1 MLGET
6 FFSLFLIVEFYLM
19 SLLDNLFLL
28 ISLKVYI
35 VTSFIILQTLKEG
48 LTSYADIQDRYN
60 MSKINNRTI
69 TTIAVVVFASLFL
82 CSFSLREM
90 EPAYGSRGGG
100 PAGGGEG
107 GFSGPG
113 GSPGGGASTPNNP
126 NSPITSGEGGF
137 SGPGGSQG
145 INPNPN
151 RPITSGETGD
161 SSGHGPVGPHGPY
174 GPGPVGQHEPSN
186 LNDNTITNNKNTEGS
201 IIVNPQPTPTTT
213 ETPSQTDITIAAP
226 ASTTTE
232 EEQQQT
238 NNGDESTSAEPQNQI
253 PIANAGPSLTVQPSS
268 NVVLDGTKSYD
279 SNGDPLQF
287 LWIQLAGGPTVPMLN
302 NATAT
307 PSFIAP
313 VVTDITVLTFQLIV
327 DDGQTDSVPVSTHVT
342 VQP

>member
-1 MLGET
+1 M
-6 FFSLFLIVEFYLM
+6 VEFYLM

-100 PAGGGEG
+100 PTGGGEG

-113 GSPGGGASTPNNP
+113 GSPGGGASTPN
-126 NSPITSGEGGF
+126 
-137 SGPGGSQG
+137 
-145 INPNPN
+145 NPN

-186 LNDNTITNNKNTEGS
+186 INDNTITNNKIYAPKNTEGS

-238 NNGDESTSAEPQNQI
+238 NNGDESTSAEAQNQI
-253 PIANAGPSLTVQPSS
+253 PIANAGPSLTVQTSS

-279 SNGDPLQF
+279 SNGNPLQF

-313 VVTDITVLTFQLIV
+313 VVTDTTVLTFQLIV

>member
-6 FFSLFLIVEFYLM
+6 FFSLFLMVEFYLM

-100 PAGGGEG
+100 PTGGGEG

-126 NSPITSGEGGF
+126 NSPIT
-137 SGPGGSQG
+137 
-145 INPNPN
+145 N
-151 RPITSGETGD
+151 GETGD

-174 GPGPVGQHEPSN
+174 GPGPVGQHETSN
-186 LNDNTITNNKNTEGS
+186 INDNTITNNKIYAPKNTEGS

-238 NNGDESTSAEPQNQI
+238 NNGDESTSAEAQNQI

-313 VVTDITVLTFQLIV
+313 VVTDTTVLTFQLIV

>member
-1 MLGET
+1 MLAET
-6 FFSLFLIVEFYLM
+6 FFSLFPMVEFYLM

-48 LTSYADIQDRYN
+48 LTSHADTQDRYN
-60 MSKINNRTI
+60 ISKKNNRTI

-100 PAGGGEG
+100 LTGGGEG

-126 NSPITSGEGGF
+126 SS
-137 SGPGGSQG
+137 
-145 INPNPN
+145 
-151 RPITSGETGD
+151 PITSGETGD

-186 LNDNTITNNKNTEGS
+186 INDNTITNNKIYAPKNTEGS

-213 ETPSQTDITIAAP
+213 ETPSQTDITVATP

-238 NNGDESTSAEPQNQI
+238 NNGDESTSAEAQNQI

-287 LWIQLAGGPTVPMLN
+287 LWIQLAGGPTVPMLDN
-302 NATAT
+302 TTAT

-313 VVTDITVLTFQLIV
+313 VVTDTTVLTFQLIV

>member
-1 MLGET
+1 MLL
-6 FFSLFLIVEFYLM
+6 S
-19 SLLDNLFLL
+19 
-28 ISLKVYI
+28 SLKVYI

-48 LTSYADIQDRYN
+48 LTSHADTQNRYN
-60 MSKINNRTI
+60 MSKKNNRTI

-90 EPAYGSRGGG
+90 ELSYGSRGGG
-100 PAGGGEG
+100 LTSGGEG

-113 GSPGGGASTPNNP
+113 DSPGGGASPPNNP
-126 NSPITSGEGGF
+126 SSPITSGEGRL
-137 SGPGGSQG
+137 SGPGDSPGGGASPPN
-145 INPNPN
+145 NPSS
-151 RPITSGETGD
+151 PITSGETGD

-174 GPGPVGQHEPSN
+174 GPGPVGQHEQSKI
-186 LNDNTITNNKNTEGS
+186 NDNTITSNEIYAPKNTEGS

-238 NNGDESTSAEPQNQI
+238 NNGDESTSAEAQNQI

-302 NATAT
+302 NTTAT

-313 VVTDITVLTFQLIV
+313 LVRDTTVLTFQLIV

>member
-6 FFSLFLIVEFYLM
+6 FFSLFLMVVFYLM

-100 PAGGGEG
+100 PTGGGEG

-126 NSPITSGEGGF
+126 NSPITSGE
-137 SGPGGSQG
+137 
-145 INPNPN
+145 
-151 RPITSGETGD
+151 TGE

-186 LNDNTITNNKNTEGS
+186 INDNTITNNKIYAPKNTEGS

-238 NNGDESTSAEPQNQI
+238 NNGDESTSAEAQNQI

-313 VVTDITVLTFQLIV
+313 VVTDTTVLTFQLIV